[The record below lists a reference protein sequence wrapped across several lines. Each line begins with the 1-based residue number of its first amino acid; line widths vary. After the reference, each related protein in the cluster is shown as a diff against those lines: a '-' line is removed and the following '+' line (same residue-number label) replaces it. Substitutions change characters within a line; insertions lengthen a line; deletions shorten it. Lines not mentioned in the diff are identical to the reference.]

1 MPGPSAC
8 PFATGPRVEYGAGA
22 VASGSAGGGGG
33 ARGRRGEEMGA
44 TCGMT
49 AGATLPRSADTSG
62 GGVVFGVVRGP
73 STRVLRTKGPSTT
86 SSTERI
92 SQAVTWCP
100 LT

>member
-1 MPGPSAC
+1 MA
-8 PFATGPRVEYGAGA
+8 AA
-22 VASGSAGGGGG
+22 
-33 ARGRRGEEMGA
+33 RRGEEMGA

-100 LT
+100 FTYRPPTEPESCTAALPFWK

>member
-1 MPGPSAC
+1 MA
-8 PFATGPRVEYGAGA
+8 PRRAGA
-22 VASGSAGGGGG
+22 RRW
-33 ARGRRGEEMGA
+33 ARPA
-44 TCGMT
+44 GMT

-62 GGVVFGVVRGP
+62 GGVVLGVVRGP

-100 LT
+100 FT